1 VATVS
6 DDDVVRSAGNRA
18 GSADRP
24 GAGAAG
30 RVPPHDHLRRI
41 AVLVETAAVL
51 DRRANRTANAV
62 YAQVLRER
70 AVQRRATAAR
80 LRAGVLPPD
89 RRVAG

>member
-1 VATVS
+1 MG
-6 DDDVVRSAGNRA
+6 DDDVVRDAGLRA
-18 GSADRP
+18 GSAGRP
-24 GAGAAG
+24 EAP
-30 RVPPHDHLRRI
+30 RVPPRDHLRRI

-51 DRRANRTANAV
+51 DGRASRTANAV

-70 AVQRRATAAR
+70 AAQRRATAAQ